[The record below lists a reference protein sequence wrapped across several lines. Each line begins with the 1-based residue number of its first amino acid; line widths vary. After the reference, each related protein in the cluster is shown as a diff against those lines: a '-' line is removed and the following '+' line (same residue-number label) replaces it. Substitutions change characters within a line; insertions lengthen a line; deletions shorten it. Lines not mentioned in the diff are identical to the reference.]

1 MARAHLKPK
10 GQSPKIKAFSAAYAA
25 TGDKKYAAEK
35 AGYSHASTEAQRLLS
50 KPHVQESVR
59 RIQERRIINELMPAA
74 LDLLAHVIAEPT
86 FKPEVRVKAA
96 AEVRQWYGQV
106 TGGDGKGDKAPEDMT
121 PDELQ
126 ARIAA
131 LRARQAQLA
140 DGAKIIEGEA
150 VTVDAAPIDQ
160 TAAAD
165 LF

>member
-1 MARAHLKPK
+1 MARAELKK
-10 GQSPKIKAFSAAYAA
+10 TVKNARHATFARVLAETGDKRYAA
-25 TGDKKYAAEK
+25 TK
-35 AGYSHASTEAQRLLS
+35 AGYSHADADGYKLAARPEI
-50 KPHVQESVR
+50 QESVR

-74 LDLLAHVIAEPT
+74 LDLLAHVITEPT

-96 AEVRQWYGQV
+96 SEVRQWYGQV

-150 VTVDAAPIDQ
+150 VTVEASPIDRPS
-160 TAAAD
+160 AAD